1 METSNDIQELSASV
15 VSTTDGGGAGGGYGG
30 GRALI
35 REEFILKK
43 REREEDEERE
53 ETSGTV
59 PEKVEGGDQTEGE
72 PHHKRRHDSDGGE
85 REKRERK
92 RGGVNRKRAITQTLE
107 STLCLSAAC
116 GDPCRFGE
124 DSCRRSHD
132 VIGYFLH
139 HRKPDLVPA
148 LPAESMTDD
157 RGLLSAPSKP
167 TCPYSTRHQTC
178 QYGLLC
184 RVGSDHLDEKGM
196 NIRHSGEDGESETEK
211 VQPLMN
217 VAHRDL
223 LNALQKKKV
232 EFSLPSGVGEYAGI
246 ENARERLSRM
256 KRRQIEWKNK
266 LILSPLATVGNV
278 PFRRICIE
286 YGADVT
292 CSEMVLG
299 MKMLQGKQSE
309 WALMRRHPSERCFGI
324 QVVVGNPEQA
334 QRAGI
339 LLEEYLQAKA
349 IGATFGDEKEEEGEG
364 EGDAKRGGRE
374 LETTGFDFV
383 ELNCGCPIDLLWRQ
397 GLGAALPTRI
407 SRFEKVTSALARNL
421 KSVPLSVKTRM
432 GASQGHLYAE
442 DVLRACQ
449 KISLATGNSIQS
461 MVLHGRTRS
470 QRYTKLADW
479 GFIRNIQ
486 TIGDSLGIDVIGNG
500 DVFLPEDAIETGGFN
515 TPDRRSVMI
524 GRGALI
530 KPWIFDEIR
539 ENRLIDM
546 RSSQRLDIM
555 KKFVSYG
562 FETWGSDDKG
572 VETTRRFLLE
582 WCSFLYRYIPLG
594 ILEKPARMYDRP
606 PRFCGRDD
614 LETLMASSYVGDWI
628 KLSEMLLGPVP
639 DGFTFTPKHGSNE
652 AQ

>member
-1 METSNDIQELSASV
+1 MKASKDIEERSSLNMSS
-15 VSTTDGGGAGGGYGG
+15 TDGGG
-30 GRALI
+30 RAFI
-35 REEFILKK
+35 REEFLLKK
-43 REREEDEERE
+43 REREDEGESEGGESERE
-53 ETSGTV
+53 L
-59 PEKVEGGDQTEGE
+59 EGGEGGE
-72 PHHKRRHDSDGGE
+72 PLHKRRHASESD
-85 REKRERK
+85 RDEKEKEKEMEKEKEKETRGKK
-92 RGGVNRKRAITQTLE
+92 RGGMNRKRAITQSPE

-124 DSCRRSHD
+124 DSCKRSHD
-132 VIGYFLH
+132 VVDYFLH
-139 HRKPDLVPA
+139 HRKLDLVPS
-148 LPAESMTDD
+148 LPVESMTDD

-167 TCPYSTRHQTC
+167 PCPYFTKHQTC
-178 QYGLLC
+178 PYGLLC
-184 RVGSDHLDEKGM
+184 RVGLDHLDEKGINM
-196 NIRHSGEDGESETEK
+196 RHIEEVGGDK

-217 VAHRDL
+217 VAHREL
-223 LNALQKKKV
+223 LNALQRKRVK
-232 EFSLPSGVGEYAGI
+232 FSSPSGVGEFAGV

-266 LILSPLATVGNV
+266 LMLSPLATVGNV

-286 YGADVT
+286 FGADVT
-292 CSEMVLG
+292 CSEMVWG
-299 MKMLQGKQSE
+299 MKMLQGRQSE

-324 QVVVGNPEQA
+324 QVVVGNAEQA
-334 QRAGI
+334 QRTGI

-349 IGATFGDEKEEEGEG
+349 IGATFGDEK
-364 EGDAKRGGRE
+364 GDNAE
-374 LETTGFDFV
+374 SFETAGFDFV

-397 GLGAALPTRI
+397 GLGAALPTRMN
-407 SRFEKVTSALARNL
+407 RFEKVTSALARHL

-432 GASQGHLYAE
+432 GSSHGNLYAE
-442 DVLRACQ
+442 DVLRSCQ

-461 MVLHGRTRS
+461 MVLHGRTRM
-470 QRYTKLADW
+470 QRYTKAADW
-479 GFIRNIQ
+479 GFIRSIQ

-500 DVFLPEDAIETGGFN
+500 DVYLPEDAIKIGGFN
-515 TPDRRSVMI
+515 TPDQRSVMI
-524 GRGALI
+524 GRGALV

-546 RSSQRLDIM
+546 RSSQRLDIL

-652 AQ
+652 AH